1 MKTAAELAAITMT
14 KRIEYETKLRNYM
27 IKRIMSEI
35 PYARVNGSM
44 NDRLPGNVN
53 MGFQFVEGETVLIM
67 LDMEDICAS
76 AGSACSSGSIDPSH
90 VLMAIGLPE
99 EIARG
104 SVRFTIGYENTMEEI
119 DRTVD
124 VLKRIIGN
132 QRKMSDAYLRL
143 TGQVKK
149 AD

>member
-1 MKTAAELAAITMT
+1 
-14 KRIEYETKLRNYM
+14 
-27 IKRIMSEI
+27 
-35 PYARVNGSM
+35 
-44 NDRLPGNVN
+44 
-53 MGFQFVEGETVLIM
+53 
-67 LDMEDICAS
+67 
-76 AGSACSSGSIDPSH
+76 
-90 VLMAIGLPE
+90 MAIGLPE

-132 QRKMSDAYLRL
+132 QRKMSDTYLRL

>member
-1 MKTAAELAAITMT
+1 
-14 KRIEYETKLRNYM
+14 
-27 IKRIMSEI
+27 
-35 PYARVNGSM
+35 M